1 MLKFSPIMLF
11 NMLKLRPKFAY
22 YKRYLLL
29 LNAFWYHYSQNHA
42 EINHRYTKPKQ
53 NCVVMCRQWE
63 SIANYNTPN
72 PTKQA
77 ITRCLFCAI
86 AKLFF
91 ISISFFFLDRQF
103 AVWCVLS
110 TVVGTLWHQ
119 TAIQSCS
126 RCWGRGTSPSRK
138 VVGPKPDK
146 PDSCYGTAIHAC
158 RFLQNNAVTHWAV
171 ASRGKRKTLVAKTT
185 PRSTSQGANI
195 VTSFELLCWAKQRT
209 CKYTHPHRNM

>member
-29 LNAFWYHYSQNHA
+29 LNAFWYHYSQNYA

-91 ISISFFFLDRQF
+91 ISIYFFFWTDSLLFDVSCLLLWEHYDTRPLYSHVAAAGD
-103 AVWCVLS
+103 AVRAHREKWL
-110 TVVGTLWHQ
+110 
-119 TAIQSCS
+119 
-126 RCWGRGTSPSRK
+126 GRNRTSPTVATALRYMHA
-138 VVGPKPDK
+138 
-146 PDSCYGTAIHAC
+146 DSCKIM
-158 RFLQNNAVTHWAV
+158 R
-171 ASRGKRKTLVAKTT
+171 
-185 PRSTSQGANI
+185 
-195 VTSFELLCWAKQRT
+195 
-209 CKYTHPHRNM
+209 